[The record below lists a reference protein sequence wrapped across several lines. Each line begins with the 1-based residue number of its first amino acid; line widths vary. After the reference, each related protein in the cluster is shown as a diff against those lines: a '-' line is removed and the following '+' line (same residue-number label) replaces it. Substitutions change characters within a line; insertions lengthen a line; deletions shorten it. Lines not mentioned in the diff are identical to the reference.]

1 MRTIH
6 VIIGKSLSG
15 KSWVQ
20 KKCNFPKLVTCTTRP
35 MRKKEV
41 NGYDYHFVSEYQ
53 YKEDLS
59 RGSVVAGRCYSTVDG
74 NWNYYIGKSSLEGL
88 NNGHFGNDVV
98 IVLDLKGYHELRE
111 YVKDN
116 YSGISVKGYYLDC
129 PLEVRL
135 KRIFSSD
142 RSGED
147 LREVLRRI
155 YNDEFNDFNGLDDDT
170 ANFLSDITVYSDS
183 SNLVF
188 SLNDFVVTQNLGRDI
203 YENI

>member
-20 KKCNFPKLVTCTTRP
+20 KKCNLPKLVTCTTRP

-53 YKEDLS
+53 YNADLS

-88 NNGHFGNDVV
+88 NNGHFGNNVV
-98 IVLDLKGYHELRE
+98 IVLDLKGYHELRK

-116 YSGISVKGYYLDC
+116 YSSISVKGYYLNC

-135 KRIFSSD
+135 KRIFSSE

-147 LREVLRRI
+147 LREVVRRI
-155 YNDEFNDFNGLDDDT
+155 YNDEINDFNGLDDDT
-170 ANFLSDITVYSDS
+170 ANFLSDITVYNDS
-183 SNLVF
+183 SNLV
-188 SLNDFVVTQNLGRDI
+188 SALNDFCCNSATRKGYL
-203 YENI
+203 